1 MVVAGQLN
9 PKWMKAAVLGCL
21 WASSEI
27 VLGSFLH
34 NLRVPFSGNILTG
47 IGLMILISVSY
58 LWKEKGLFWR
68 AGLVCALMK
77 TVSPSAVIFG
87 PMIAIMS
94 EALLLEIST
103 RLLGRNWAGFIIGGV
118 LAMSWNLVQRVA
130 NLIIVY
136 GFNIV
141 DLYNNLV
148 SFAQKQL
155 SIQGDIT
162 WKPLIILWFIYFLMG
177 VAASV
182 AGIYIG
188 RRALK
193 QPARLE
199 SLGTQKIRNVQSD
212 ARGQVFNWSL
222 WWFAFNISG
231 MVAVLFLMNKSG
243 WMVWIPASLFIL
255 TLWGYR
261 YHRALRPLKKPRFWI
276 FFALITMLTS
286 FLFVKLG
293 SQGGGW
299 MAGFMTGLQMNV
311 RAAVMIVGF
320 STIGTELYN
329 PVIRQF
335 FERSSF
341 RQLPMALEVAF
352 DTLPQA
358 IAKLPAARNIFRTPV
373 SVVHQMVAQADYFL
387 GKVAVRFREKPF
399 IVILTGKI
407 GSGKTSLLAD
417 VADRLKNQ
425 GIPAGGILSPAITGE
440 EGRLGYDIINVA
452 TGERREL
459 SRVSGEDNSIR
470 VGRYAFFPDGLE
482 FGKSALSYA
491 NYRGVRVVLVDE
503 MGPWELEGQGWAGKV
518 NEILLNCSLP
528 MVWVVRDSITELVI
542 DEWNLT
548 GYEIFRVP
556 ETTADEII
564 EYLKGRIN
572 IQNTPEGNNQIVT
585 NGLKP

>member
-94 EALLLEIST
+94 EALLLEVST
-103 RLLGRNWAGFIIGGV
+103 RLLGRNWAGFIAGGI
-118 LAMSWNLVQRVA
+118 LAMSWNLVQRVV
-130 NLIIVY
+130 NLIIMY

-148 SFAQKQL
+148 GFAQKQL
-155 SIQGDIT
+155 NLQGDLT
-162 WKPLIILWFIYFLMG
+162 WKPLIILWFVYFLMG
-177 VAASV
+177 MAASV

-193 QPARLE
+193 QPVRPE
-199 SLGTQKIRNVQSD
+199 GLGTQKIRNVQSA
-212 ARGQVFNWSL
+212 ARGQSFNWSL
-222 WWFAFNISG
+222 VWFGFNISG
-231 MVAVLFLMNKSG
+231 MVAVLFLMNKAG
-243 WMVWIPASLFIL
+243 WMIWIPASLLIL
-255 TLWGYR
+255 ALWGYR

-293 SQGGGW
+293 SGGGGW
-299 MAGFMTGLQMNV
+299 MAGFMTGLQMNI

-329 PVIRQF
+329 PVIRRF

-358 IAKLPAARNIFRTPV
+358 ISKLPAARDIFRAPV

-387 GKVAVRFREKPF
+387 GKVAVRFSEKPF
-399 IVILTGKI
+399 VVIITGKI
-407 GSGKTSLLAD
+407 GSGKTSLLSE
-417 VADRLKNQ
+417 VAGTLQKR
-425 GIPAGGILSPAITGE
+425 GIPAGGILSPAITADGV
-440 EGRLGYDIINVA
+440 RIGYDIVDVA
-452 TGERREL
+452 TGERKEL
-459 SRVSGEDNSIR
+459 SRLSGPDSRIT
-470 VGRYAFFPDGLE
+470 VGRYAFSPEGLE
-482 FGKSALSYA
+482 FGKNALSVA
-491 NYRGVRVVLVDE
+491 SQGSARVVLVDE
-503 MGPWELEGQGWAGKV
+503 IGPWELEGQGWASKV
-518 NEILLNCSLP
+518 NELLQKTSLP
-528 MVWVVRDSITELVI
+528 MVWVVRDSITELVTG
-542 DEWNLT
+542 EWNLT
-548 GYEIFRVP
+548 GYKLFRLP
-556 ETTADEII
+556 ETTADEIAEFI
-564 EYLKGRIN
+564 TGMLPAE
-572 IQNTPEGNNQIVT
+572 E
-585 NGLKP
+585 